1 MDLDLLRRA
10 GFGNSSTPMRR
21 FAFVLFIG
29 CVVAATGCREKPV
42 TATPP
47 TAAPAPAGPV
57 LRLHFA
63 GLNHIATNASSA
75 KLNTPLNSPEAVA
88 AWKQINDRL
97 ALTLPGTL
105 FGPTAGSP
113 NPSALLRPLLDELAA
128 SKFLFETHD
137 VQGATWML
145 TVFLDAGQRAKWS
158 TNLWQA
164 VGSKPVALPP
174 MGPGTSAWSVKTVD
188 GHLLTVASFEDCLM
202 VSKSVPS
209 APLPANPTPG
219 KHPALSANLVDLTA
233 DLARLQP
240 MLDLPKSL
248 AWPHLSVNVTAKG
261 DALRSEASLKFAN
274 AAPWKL
280 DAFRLPTNSVRDPL
294 ISFTAV
300 QGFGEWLARLP
311 EFKEWELKSV
321 PNQLFTWARSDVP
334 YNLLAAAPMPDA
346 SNTVVQA
353 APHALHTLGTNVQ
366 AARLGRIT
374 FTTNRTEI
382 GWGGMPILVPFVR
395 PAPEPGNDFLL
406 FGSMAGIIPMGP
418 NTNPPPAELLNQFL
432 PRTNMVYYD
441 WEITEAKLAQW
452 VPIFQL
458 AAMLSPTP
466 SFPGAAAANQWLRA
480 VSPKLGNTITE
491 VTAVSPTEL
500 KAVRRSDLGL
510 TAIELTWLARWL
522 DNPAFPAL
530 AYPTNAMPGLPPM
543 PGGAPKQPGK

>member
-1 MDLDLLRRA
+1 
-10 GFGNSSTPMRR
+10 MRQL
-21 FAFVLFIG
+21 AFVLLLG
-29 CVVAATGCREKPV
+29 CIVAATGCQEKP
-42 TATPP
+42 TTPP
-47 TAAPAPAGPV
+47 TPKAVAAPPSPV
-57 LRLHFA
+57 LSLHFA
-63 GLNHIATNASSA
+63 GLGHIATNAGSA
-75 KLNTPLNSPEAVA
+75 KLNTLLNTAEAVA
-88 AWKQINDRL
+88 ARKQIHDRL
-97 ALTLPGTL
+97 AVTLPHTL
-105 FGPTAGSP
+105 FGATATNTNG
-113 NPSALLRPLLDELAA
+113 SALLRPLLDELAA

-137 VQGATWML
+137 PAGGTWML
-145 TVFLDAGQRAKWS
+145 TVFLDANQRARWS

-164 VGSKPVALPP
+164 AGSTPVALPP
-174 MGPGTSAWSVKTVD
+174 IGPGTSAWSVKTAN
-188 GHLLTVASFEDCLM
+188 GHLLTVASFDDCLM
-202 VSKSVPS
+202 VSKSAPNT
-209 APLPANPTPG
+209 PLPANPAPG

-233 DLARLQP
+233 DLARLQRA
-240 MLDLPKSL
+240 LDLPKSA
-248 AWPHLSVNVTAKG
+248 AWPRLSVSITAKS
-261 DALRSEASLKFAN
+261 DALRSEATLKFAN

-300 QGFGEWLARLP
+300 QGFGEWLARQP
-311 EFKEWELKSV
+311 EFKEWELKST
-321 PNQLFTWARSDVP
+321 PNQFFTWARSDVP

-346 SNTVVQA
+346 SNTVVHA

-374 FTTNRTEI
+374 FATNRTEI
-382 GWGGMPILVPFVR
+382 GWVGMPILVPFVR

-432 PRTNMVYYD
+432 PRTNLVYYD

-452 VPIFQL
+452 MPIFQL
-458 AAMLSPTP
+458 TAMLSPTP

-510 TAIELTWLARWL
+510 TAIELAWLARWL

-543 PGGAPKQPGK
+543 PGGAPKLPGK

>member
-1 MDLDLLRRA
+1 MDLHLLRRA
-10 GFGNSSTPMRR
+10 GFGNSVAPMRQLV
-21 FAFVLFIG
+21 FVLLLACI
-29 CVVAATGCREKPV
+29 AATTGCQEKP
-42 TATPP
+42 ATPP
-47 TAAPAPAGPV
+47 APKAVAAPPSPV

-63 GLNHIATNASSA
+63 GLAHIATNASSA
-75 KLNTPLNSPEAVA
+75 KLNALLNTPEAVA
-88 AWKQINDRL
+88 TRKQIHDRL
-97 ALTLPGTL
+97 ALTLPGT
-105 FGPTAGSP
+105 FFATTAPSP
-113 NPSALLRPLLDELAA
+113 NTSALLRPLLDELAA

-137 VQGATWML
+137 PAGGTWML
-145 TVFLDAGQRAKWS
+145 TVFLDANQRAKWS

-164 VGSKPVALPP
+164 AGSTPVALPP
-174 MGPGTSAWSVKTVD
+174 IGPGTSAWSVKTAN

-202 VSKSVPS
+202 VSKSAPNK
-209 APLPANPTPG
+209 PLPANPAPG
-219 KHPALSANLVDLTA
+219 KHPALSANLVDLSA
-233 DLARLQP
+233 DLPRLQTV
-240 MLDLPKSL
+240 LDLPKTI
-248 AWPHLSVNVTAKG
+248 AWPHFSVSVTAKG
-261 DALRSEASLKFAN
+261 DALRSEATLKFAN

-294 ISFTAV
+294 IGFTAV
-300 QGFGEWLARLP
+300 QGFGDWLARAP
-311 EFKEWELKSV
+311 EFKEWELKST
-321 PNQLFTWARSDVP
+321 PNQFFTWARSDVP

-382 GWGGMPILVPFVR
+382 GWVGMPILVPFVR
-395 PAPEPGNDFLL
+395 PAPEAGNDFLL

-432 PRTNMVYYD
+432 PRTNLVYYD

-452 VPIFQL
+452 MPIFQL
-458 AAMLSPTP
+458 TAMLSPTP
-466 SFPGAAAANQWLRA
+466 SFPGAAAANQWLRV

-543 PGGAPKQPGK
+543 PGGTPKLPGK